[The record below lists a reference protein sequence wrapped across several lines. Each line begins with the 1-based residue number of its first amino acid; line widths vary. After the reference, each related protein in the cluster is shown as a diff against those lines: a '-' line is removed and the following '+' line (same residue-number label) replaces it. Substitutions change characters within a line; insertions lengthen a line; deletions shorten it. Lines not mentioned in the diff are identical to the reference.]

1 MMDSKPVFSIE
12 FCVMFQFIE
21 QLLNRADAGC
31 QLWPHE
37 IAKASSLMVNTVYLL
52 ELPDLVRADTGR
64 LIEAVL
70 VYANS
75 RCVRE
80 LHALRHRDEALRVAA
95 YEALDR
101 LRKIGAHARMSPQ
114 AALLGLKAA

>member
-1 MMDSKPVFSIE
+1 
-12 FCVMFQFIE
+12 MFLVIE

-37 IAKASSLMVNTVYLL
+37 IDKASSLMVNTVYLL
-52 ELPDLVRADTGR
+52 ELTDAARAAAGR
-64 LIEAVL
+64 SLETII

-80 LHALRHRDEALRVAA
+80 LHALRHRDEELRAAAREGLAVLRSIALSSA
-95 YEALDR
+95 
-101 LRKIGAHARMSPQ
+101 MSPR
-114 AALLGLKAA
+114 AASLGLRAA